1 MQEDKQEDKLLEV
14 RWLKSKPRAIKLSKV
29 DRENGILSDV
39 VMCQVGEAKGHEVNL
54 EQQFIDDLVNYANE
68 NASTGLKARLG
79 HPSMSNETMGS
90 QLGAFKNF
98 RVRGEQA
105 IADLHLL
112 DAAAKSPNGDL
123 KEWVL
128 SMAEEDPSFI
138 MSSIVFKPGEQY
150 RYDKDGKR
158 FADDTDEF
166 HSLTSDAFV
175 SLGELYYC
183 DLVEQGAATE
193 NLFSAQFNKDKFA
206 VQVNE
211 WLNDNAQIDSF
222 IKENPDKIFSLLKS
236 RGIELE
242 EGSFFQKIKSL
253 FNNSNEDIE
262 RLTIDNQKLS
272 NDLAASI
279 ELLEKSEAATLG
291 LQLTIDENT
300 DALAVAESTIETL
313 QTKIKE
319 LESQISEMDVTKFK
333 KQAPEGFVKKSSW
346 HKDNFKN

>member
-1 MQEDKQEDKLLEV
+1 MQEDKELKV

-39 VMCQVGEAKGHEVNL
+39 VMCQVGEAKGHEVKL
-54 EQQFIDDLVNYANE
+54 EQQFIDDLVSYANAH

-150 RYDKDGKR
+150 KYDKDGKR
-158 FADDTDEF
+158 FASDTDEF

-279 ELLEKSEAATLG
+279 ELLEKSEYKALD
-291 LQLTIDENT
+291 LQIRIDEQT
-300 DALAVAESTIETL
+300 DALEVAER
-313 QTKIKE
+313 KILD
-319 LESQISEMDVTKFK
+319 LEVMLKEMDVTKFRK
-333 KQAPEGFVKKSSW
+333 KQPEGFDKKASY